1 MHDSPAYYLP
11 GMNGAVI
18 EASTESASPASAEMV
33 QDADMCEPAA
43 KRSKCM
49 DPEDADDLEYLND
62 VKVNVL
68 QSSDTT
74 TPITHIAHISDVHI
88 RRNDRF
94 EEYDHV
100 FAQLYK
106 GLRELKGRHPGSIA
120 VIAGDVVHSKCNMH
134 SNGADAAWEF
144 FKSLSDIMPVIVVP
158 GNHDGQVHNAH
169 AKNTLSTL
177 LRDRM
182 HTHPI
187 HLLLHSGAYRYNN
200 VVFGVSSIFD
210 GKFVKAESII
220 ADLEEGGTVKI
231 ALYHG
236 AVGKGTRIS
245 YGYISPQ
252 GIGIQVFRGYDF
264 ALLGDIHKHQY
275 LNPGQTMA
283 YPGSLISQD
292 FGETDDDH
300 GWIEWDLALR
310 KPAYH
315 RVPND
320 YAHKSIDF
328 IDQGKVKF
336 DGVEC
341 DAHSIINQLPKKAHL
356 RIMYKGDL
364 VSVNRFEK
372 SLLDSLP
379 HLTVKKIPMLS
390 ESMVQCLPVL
400 SVPRPGDLLNDQE
413 LASFIASSYPKLTS
427 EEVMETMKALAKEMS
442 TIEDYVEFGESDWT
456 PLQLKFS
463 NLYAYGANNVID
475 FTKLEMNGVVGLFA
489 PNTYGKSSVLD
500 ILSIAM
506 FGKTTSEGI
515 LHSTVINETQ
525 ESFDTSLYFRTKGG
539 IHCVER
545 KGTKSNMSL
554 ICKLYHLVPKEQT
567 TIPNTAR
574 TEVRNFMGEE
584 LYLIVRSHGSNNTL
598 KAITKL
604 VGTFNCFRLT
614 SMCLQNGISDSSLI
628 AMKNADRK
636 VMLMKLFNLDAFD
649 KMHAILKPKLTN
661 AQSTFDSLGKS
672 LVALGDPDKVLS
684 GHTTELAT
692 VTNSLKSIEGTIKD
706 LEGCVAVARASRH
719 NVPFSEED
727 VKEKLAALDTGVLVT
742 KMEEIKKKLAAKDNE
757 EVELQRKIDGLV
769 LVGEKKAILEAHE
782 QFELNKKAV
791 LEKLQ
796 RDEKARRSEVRPLYR
811 VTYDGSKHEAKLK
824 DFEKLE
830 QQFEA
835 LPANLKGLKF
845 SGECDCCKH
854 NRYVL
859 GQMETGTVVEYS
871 KMKEQLEKL
880 ERDKKLFEENQKIT
894 EHNQL
899 IEERLHDIQRER
911 EEINERKDERHEL
924 WKHQDKE
931 HGKLTAKMLAISK
944 EQKKLIS
951 EHHQMEGE
959 MAKEK
964 KTDDELKQML
974 VDIDRNQ
981 KMDKMVGERNKELD
995 RKKEEKE
1002 KLTQEHIDLIR
1013 KVAAVEK
1020 DVQLYNQQMEE
1031 YGKVS
1036 EEKTMYQ
1043 RLEHI
1048 TSPNGYSLHMLK
1060 KYIPHIC
1067 QSVNDIIGMYM
1078 DRNVDMKLE
1087 GKSINLESIPRDQ
1100 ESPICPISTFSGMER
1115 FMVDIAIKI
1124 VLGKMARVPRSS
1136 LIFID
1141 EGMSVMDQDRMARI
1155 GDLFQFLRDHF
1166 HYSFV
1171 ISHIDTVEEH
1181 VDVRLHITKEGRL
1194 SKIDNT

>member
-1 MHDSPAYYLP
+1 MMSAQMRYTSSVSRSPINRTKLEVVLDSTREEPSTKCERIRDLP
-11 GMNGAVI
+11 SKAAV
-18 EASTESASPASAEMV
+18 TNV
-33 QDADMCEPAA
+33 
-43 KRSKCM
+43 
-49 DPEDADDLEYLND
+49 EYLND
-62 VKVNVL
+62 VKVKVL
-68 QSSDTT
+68 HSNDTT
-74 TPITHIAHISDVHI
+74 IPITHIAHISDVHI

-158 GNHDGQVHNAH
+158 GNHDGQVHTAH

-210 GKFVKAESII
+210 GKFVKAKSII

-236 AVGKGTRIS
+236 AVGKGTRTCS
-245 YGYISPQ
+245 EYILPQ
-252 GIGIQVFRGYDF
+252 SIGTREFRGYDLV
-264 ALLGDIHKHQY
+264 LLGDVHKHQY
-275 LNPGQTMA
+275 LNRGQTMA

-328 IDQGKVKF
+328 IEGKVKF

-413 LASFIASSYPKLTS
+413 LISFIASSYPSLTS
-427 EEVMETMKALAKEMS
+427 EVVMETVKALAKEMS
-442 TIEDYVEFGESDWT
+442 TIEDYVKFGESDWT
-456 PLQLKFS
+456 PLVLKFS

-475 FTKLEMNGVVGLFA
+475 FTKLKANGVVGLFA
-489 PNTYGKSSVLD
+489 PNACGKSSVLD

-506 FGKTTSEGI
+506 FGKTTSEGTV
-515 LHSTVINETQ
+515 HSTVINETQ
-525 ESFDTSLYFRTKGG
+525 KSFDTSLYFRTKGG
-539 IHCVER
+539 IHCVVR

-554 ICKLYHLVPKEQT
+554 ICKLYHLVPKEQV
-567 TIPNTAR
+567 PPSVGEEAAH
-574 TEVRNFMGEE
+574 TEVFMGEE
-584 LYLIVRSHGSNNTL
+584 YYLMDKSHGFTDTQ
-598 KAITKL
+598 KAVRRL
-604 VGTFNCFRLT
+604 MGSYDDFRLT
-614 SMCLQNGISDSSLI
+614 SMCLQNGASVNSFIS
-628 AMKNADRK
+628 MPNMGRK
-636 VMLMKLFNLDAFD
+636 RMLMKLFNLDAFD

-684 GHTTELAT
+684 GYTTQLAT

-706 LEGCVAVARASRH
+706 LEGCVAVARASRR
-719 NVPFSEED
+719 NVPFSGED
-727 VKEKLAALDTGVLVT
+727 VKEKLAALDTGGLVT
-742 KMEEIKKKLAAKDNE
+742 KMEEIKEYLTSVEDQEA
-757 EVELQRKIDGLV
+757 ELQWKIDGLV
-769 LVGEKKAILEAHE
+769 LVDEKEAILEAHK
-782 QFELNKKAV
+782 QFELNKIAA

-796 RDEKARRSEVRPLYR
+796 RDENGRWSEVRPLYR
-811 VTYDGSKHEAKLK
+811 VTYDGSKHKAVFKALK
-824 DFEKLE
+824 ELE
-830 QQFEA
+830 QGIQA
-835 LPANLKGLKF
+835 LPTDFKDLKF

-859 GQMETGTVVEYS
+859 GQMETGTVMEYS

-924 WKHQDKE
+924 WKHQDNE
-931 HGKLTAKMLAISK
+931 RGDLMARMLSASK
-944 EQKKLIS
+944 EQKRLAIEQREL
-951 EHHQMEGE
+951 EHMV
-959 MAKEK
+959 AKMR
-964 KTDDELKQML
+964 KTRDELQQL
-974 VDIDRNQ
+974 LANIDYNQ
-981 KMDKMVGERNKELD
+981 KVDKDVAEGDKELA
-995 RKKEEKE
+995 RLYKEKE
-1002 KLTQEHIDLIR
+1002 KLSNDHTNLIR

-1020 DVQLYNQQMEE
+1020 DVQLYNQQMQE
-1031 YGKVS
+1031 YSKIS

-1048 TSPNGYSLHMLK
+1048 TSPNGCSLHMLK
-1060 KYIPHIC
+1060 QYIPQMC
-1067 QSVNDIIGMYM
+1067 QGVNGIVGLYM
-1078 DRNVDMKLE
+1078 DRNVDMKVE
-1087 GKSINLESIPRDQ
+1087 GETIILLSVPRDQ
-1100 ESPICPISTFSGMER
+1100 ESPGCPISSFSGMEW

-1124 VLGKMARVPRSS
+1124 VLGKMARVPHSS
-1136 LIFID
+1136 LMFID

-1166 HYSFV
+1166 RYSFV

-1194 SKIDNT
+1194 SKIDNTI